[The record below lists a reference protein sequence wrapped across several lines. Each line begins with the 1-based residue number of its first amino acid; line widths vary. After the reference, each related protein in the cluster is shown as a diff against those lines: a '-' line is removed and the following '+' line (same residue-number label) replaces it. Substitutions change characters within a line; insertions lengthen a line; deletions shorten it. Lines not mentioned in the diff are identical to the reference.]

1 MENIAMC
8 SESLMNKYLG
18 NSCIDI
24 IDVIEQIEKRNI
36 FPCFFGSALK
46 LDGIQELLEGIKK
59 YTQSRKYSDD
69 FGARVYKVGKDNQ
82 GNRLTYLKVTGGKL
96 TVKQLI
102 EYSIKN
108 RQDNTKNDNIR
119 QNSSDIVLY
128 QNQIIDIYK
137 QRIEYLENENKR
149 LLDIISVKEQKELA
163 KDIKY
168 IGDSET
174 MSFWDKLFHK
184 FKK

>member
-1 MENIAMC
+1 MII
-8 SESLMNKYLG
+8 L
-18 NSCIDI
+18 I
-24 IDVIEQIEKRNI
+24 IDH
-36 FPCFFGSALK
+36 F
-46 LDGIQELLEGIKK
+46 IKQNK
-59 YTQSRKYSDD
+59 
-69 FGARVYKVGKDNQ
+69 
-82 GNRLTYLKVTGGKL
+82 
-96 TVKQLI
+96 
-102 EYSIKN
+102 
-108 RQDNTKNDNIR
+108 TKSDNIR
-119 QNSSDIVLY
+119 HNSINNDISIY

-137 QRIEYLENENKR
+137 QRIEYLEQENKR